1 MVYIIAYFTAETKK
15 SIIKYYP
22 AKKITERD
30 MKIEG
35 KCQKENL
42 NLAED
47 NVSLPI
53 LMFISVVGQLSK

>member
-1 MVYIIAYFTAETKK
+1 MVCLIAYFTAETKK

-22 AKKITERD
+22 AKKLTERD

-35 KCQKENL
+35 KCQKQNL
-42 NLAED
+42 KLAED

-53 LMFISVVGQLSK
+53 LMFI

>member
-1 MVYIIAYFTAETKK
+1 MVYILAYFTAETKK

-22 AKKITERD
+22 PRKITERD

-42 NLAED
+42 KLAED

-53 LMFISVVGQLSK
+53 LMFISVVGQPSK